1 MKKVLEYNTSVGVTF
16 YIFNIEPLDEG
27 EMSVV
32 FTTHPEIV
40 EDAKSEYENTD
51 SGVPENCADIIA
63 DDINDMC
70 EQLQQIAVDVE
81 SGRASPLYMRLKK
94 RETHTGDY

>member
-1 MKKVLEYNTSVGVTF
+1 MNKVLEYNTKLGVTF

-51 SGVPENCADIIA
+51 RGVPENCADIIA
-63 DDINDMC
+63 EDINDMC
-70 EQLQQIAVDVE
+70 EQLQQIAFDVE
-81 SGRASPLYMRLKK
+81 NGRAAPLYMCLKK
-94 RETHTGDY
+94 REIHTEGV

>member
-63 DDINDMC
+63 EDINDMC

-81 SGRASPLYMRLKK
+81 SGHASPLYMCLKK
-94 RETHTGDY
+94 TEIHTGDD